1 MTPAD
6 LVYYPDD
13 RPGIR
18 RERRG
23 RGFSYIAPDGTRIAR
38 GPERARIE
46 ALAVPPAYEDVWIC
60 PLPEGHLQATGYD
73 ARARKQYRY
82 HPEWRDWRER
92 VKYDDLLAF
101 GAALPAIRRR
111 IRRDLGQ
118 EAGEKDFA
126 VAAVLALVDRLAI
139 RVGHPDYAAE
149 NRSYGATTLTG
160 RHLRL
165 KDGTFHLSY
174 RSKGGARVRTR
185 LRDRGLARVLHRL
198 HDLPGR
204 TLVSWLDDR
213 GEAHGVTSTH
223 VNRVLSDIAGRPG
236 ITAKTFRT
244 WAGSAAALEAAL
256 AAEAPTIKAMA
267 EAAAERLH
275 NTPAIARQSYIHP
288 AVIALAEATPAERAA
303 LVEDLPPREGLRKAE
318 RALLRLLEKEAA
330 LRDRAGGAAST

>member
-13 RPGIR
+13 QPGIR

-23 RGFSYIAPDGTRIAR
+23 RGFSYIAPDGTRIDR
-38 GPERARIE
+38 GQERRRIE

-82 HPEWRDWRER
+82 HPEWRSWREQ
-92 VKYDDLLAF
+92 VKYDDLPAF

-111 IRRDLGQ
+111 IRRDLSH

-126 VAAVLALVDRLAI
+126 VAAVLALIDRLAI
-139 RVGHPDYAAE
+139 RVGHPEYAVE
-149 NRSYGATTLTG
+149 NRSYGATTLTR
-160 RHLRL
+160 RHARL
-165 KDGTFHLSY
+165 KGGAFHLSY

-185 LRDRGLARVLHRL
+185 LRDQGLARVLQQL

-204 TLVSWLDDR
+204 TLVSWLDDH
-213 GEAHGVTSTH
+213 GAAHGVTSTH
-223 VNRVLSDIAGRPG
+223 VNQLLSEITGRPG

-244 WAGSAAALEAAL
+244 WAGSAAALEAVL
-256 AAEAPTIKAMA
+256 AAEKLTIKGMA

-275 NTPAIARQSYIHP
+275 NTPAIARKSYIHP
-288 AVIALAEATPAERAA
+288 AVIALAEATPEQRAA
-303 LVEDLPPREGLRKAE
+303 LLRDLPPRQGLRKAE
-318 RALLRLLEKEAA
+318 RALLRLLERDAGLRGPAA
-330 LRDRAGGAAST
+330 KAAST